1 MLVILQPKP
10 YQMNKIVVHRI
21 DSVSEYFLNFE
32 NEILEIRY
40 LSNNNDR
47 KYHYKKENPSYQSL
61 IKLFNSTKNQNTNK
75 NKERS
80 INEYRQNKDV
90 VYLK

>member
-1 MLVILQPKP
+1 
-10 YQMNKIVVHRI
+10 MNKIVVHRI

-32 NEILEIRY
+32 NEILETRY

-47 KYHYKKENPSYQSL
+47 KYHYKKESPFYQNL
-61 IKLFNSTKNQNTNK
+61 IKLFNFKEEHNTSK

>member
-1 MLVILQPKP
+1 
-10 YQMNKIVVHRI
+10 MNKIVVHRI
-21 DSVSEYFLNFE
+21 DSVSEYFLNIE
-32 NEILEIRY
+32 NEILETRY

-47 KYHYKKENPSYQSL
+47 KYHYKKGNPSYQSL
-61 IKLFNSTKNQNTNK
+61 IKLFNSKEEYSTSK
-75 NKERS
+75 NKQRS